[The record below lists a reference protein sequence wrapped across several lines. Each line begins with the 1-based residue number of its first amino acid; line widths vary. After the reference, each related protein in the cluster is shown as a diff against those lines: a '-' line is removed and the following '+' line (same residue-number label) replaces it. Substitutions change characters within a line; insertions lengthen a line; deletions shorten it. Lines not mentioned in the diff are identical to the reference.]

1 MACYQFLGILGYCN
15 SYWGI

>member
-1 MACYQFLGILGYCN
+1 MACYQFLGILGCCN